1 MLRPASARTV
11 RAGLGLALIGALGNI
26 WIAGIFRT
34 GMPDWMAPLYTA
46 LTLVAIGSGIA
57 GAVIAA
63 YIAIGEARLSR
74 LFGVVA
80 STIGAIGYYNGLS
93 FIFTNANWGGADD
106 LLWCEGPCP
115 PTEREIMVALFHA
128 AIAIVLI
135 ATAIV
140 AAALTK
146 NAAPRERIRIALL
159 VIVAS
164 IPVANLLVFTATSPH
179 NKPPSAAT
187 APVG

>member
-1 MLRPASARTV
+1 M
-11 RAGLGLALIGALGNI
+11 RAGLGLALIGALGNF
-26 WIAGIFRT
+26 WIAEVIRS

-46 LTLVAIGSGIA
+46 LTVVAIGSGVA

-63 YIAIGEARLSR
+63 QVAIGEAGLSR

-80 STIGAIGYYNGLS
+80 STLGAIGYYHGLS
-93 FIFTNANWGGADD
+93 FIFTYTNWGGMDD

-115 PTEREIMVALFHA
+115 PTEREIMFALFHV
-128 AIAIVLI
+128 AIAIIVI
-135 ATAIV
+135 ATAII

-146 NAAPRERIRIALL
+146 NASPRDRIRIALL